1 MYSVAHS
8 LILSKIKSALGLDQV
23 KVFLFGAAPM
33 RQPTIDYFSSL
44 DMIIYNVYGMSETTG
59 ATTFHTP
66 GNFRLDTA
74 GWSVPG
80 CDLKID

>member
-1 MYSVAHS
+1 MFSVAHA

-33 RQPTIDYFSSL
+33 RQPTIDYFASL
-44 DMIIYNVYGMSETTG
+44 DMIIFNCYGMSETTG
-59 ATTFHTP
+59 ATTLHSQN
-66 GNFRLDTA
+66 NFRLDTA

-80 CDLKID
+80 CDLMIY